1 MKTESINDL
10 RELMFSIPEITFL
23 ATCLAMGQSASLQ
36 PQCCEFW
43 EGLNVQVQPVF
54 PAEGEKNKTKRQQKP
69 RRPELVT

>member
-54 PAEGEKNKTKRQQKP
+54 PAEGEKKQNKTTTKTQK
-69 RRPELVT
+69 T